1 MKKFLL
7 AAFLSFGV
15 AGTALAAEEE
25 ADCCKE
31 KNGKPAACCEKA
43 AKGEKMAC
51 CDKHQDKDKKAE
63 AGHEGHAE
71 HQH

>member
-1 MKKFLL
+1 MKKILL

-15 AGTALAAEEE
+15 AGTALAAEES
-25 ADCCKE
+25 DCCKE
-31 KNGKPAACCEKA
+31 KDGKLAACCEKA

-51 CDKHQDKDKKAE
+51 CEKHQDKDKKA
-63 AGHEGHAE
+63 ADGHEGHAE